1 MSEPGEGHSFESP
14 QRRERAKECSCA
26 IGNVKVR
33 FQCAEPIALARQNPE
48 TTVWKEVTSHSELPK
63 RHAAVLAGAYYKAIL
78 MQIKSNQR
86 RNSLTRPFDF
96 DEFCCLDVTQR
107 VSYRWRKLLC
117 PTGLMH
123 AHPPEDTGLGT
134 MQAIISAASVEIM

>member
-1 MSEPGEGHSFESP
+1 MLGSSHAVGAVGSCELSVNSDGPQLQGLCQYRMSEPGEGHSFESP

-33 FQCAEPIALARQNPE
+33 FQYAEPIASARQNPE

-78 MQIKSNQR
+78 MQIKSN
-86 RNSLTRPFDF
+86 
-96 DEFCCLDVTQR
+96 
-107 VSYRWRKLLC
+107 
-117 PTGLMH
+117 
-123 AHPPEDTGLGT
+123 
-134 MQAIISAASVEIM
+134 